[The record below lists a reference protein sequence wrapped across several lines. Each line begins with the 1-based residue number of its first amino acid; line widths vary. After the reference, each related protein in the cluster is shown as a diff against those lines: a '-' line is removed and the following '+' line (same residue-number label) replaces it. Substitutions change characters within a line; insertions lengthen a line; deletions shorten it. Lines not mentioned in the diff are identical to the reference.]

1 VEIQFWSLRG
11 LFSLFGERQARSST
25 VVSEQATNG
34 CLVSVQAVFVPS
46 LDQVSSFM
54 PERFQI
60 FTTSVDEAA
69 VRSSRT
75 RVAGSS
81 PLGARSR
88 GRRGSSNLR
97 PGKET
102 GHLASGVGNQ
112 QYASIS
118 SLGLQPELP
127 QSTRIDA
134 SKPRP
139 ASTSIRQQQIL
150 SLPKAPTKNL
160 GLFGSRSASTSERAL
175 GQFRVPGSAKKLAK
189 TAHLHPVTPAGREE
203 NTRREAKSKDREVL
217 KNVNSDSEG
226 VGRVPFPSSHGHNTP
241 GEPDT
246 DSAWVDDTD
255 VEGSVGSPYI
265 EKHDQD
271 VWLRQSNGFLSPF
284 ELTPPPKPQ
293 RRRTSKPAEA
303 LTPDIRRAS
312 LNLVLQEKNLI

>member
-1 VEIQFWSLRG
+1 M
-11 LFSLFGERQARSST
+11 
-25 VVSEQATNG
+25 
-34 CLVSVQAVFVPS
+34 PS

-54 PERFQI
+54 PECFQN
-60 FTTSVDEAA
+60 FTTSADEAA

-88 GRRGSSNLR
+88 GRRGSSSLR

-102 GHLASGVGNQ
+102 DPGYLASGVGNQ

-118 SLGLQPELP
+118 PPGLQPEPP

-139 ASTSIRQQQIL
+139 ASTSVRQQQIL
-150 SLPKAPTKNL
+150 SLSKAPAKNL

-189 TAHLHPVTPAGREE
+189 TAHLHPVTPGRDEK
-203 NTRREAKSKDREVL
+203 TRREAKSKDREVL

-284 ELTPPPKPQ
+284 ELAPPPKPQ

-303 LTPDIRRAS
+303 LTPDNRRAS